1 MTPREQILTA
11 VLNCRRDELG
21 RRSARLSV
29 DQQRL
34 YDRLLARYESGE
46 PLQYVIGFTDFCN
59 SRVFVNPR
67 VLIPRPETEI
77 LVEHLAKR
85 INSGGARGGSRV
97 LDLGTGSGNIAIA
110 LAMACPRAQV
120 TAVDVSPPALELARH
135 NAVEN
140 GVSGQIRF
148 VCEDM
153 AVFCKTLGGL
163 YGPYDVIVSNP
174 PYVPTPRLGELPA
187 DVRREPRLALDGGP
201 DGLRFYRYLLEFAPP
216 CLAPGGFMAFEI
228 GDGMLG
234 PFEALLGGPAAGS
247 WSLRTIADYTGT
259 ARHIILEPCLKTR
272 NPLEING

>member
-11 VLNCRRDELG
+11 ILNCRRHELSK
-21 RRSARLSV
+21 RSTRLSV

-34 YDRLLARYESGE
+34 YDRLLARYEGGE
-46 PLQYVIGFTDFCN
+46 PLQYVIGFTEFYHACI
-59 SRVFVNPR
+59 FVNPR

-77 LVEHLAKR
+77 LVEYLVER
-85 INSGGARGGSRV
+85 VRSGGTGKEFRV
-97 LDLGTGSGNIAIA
+97 LDLGTGSGNIAVA
-110 LAMACPRAQV
+110 LARACPQAQV

-163 YGPYDVIVSNP
+163 YGPYDIIVSNP
-174 PYVPTPRLGELPA
+174 PYVPTPLLGSLPD

-201 DGLRFYRYLLEFAPP
+201 DGLRFYRYLLEFAPA

-228 GDGMLG
+228 GDGMRG
-234 PFEALLGGPAAGS
+234 PVEALLEDRPA
-247 WSLRTIADYTGT
+247 WDLRAIADYTKT
-259 ARHIILEPCLKTR
+259 DRHLVLEPCLKTQTT
-272 NPLEING
+272 PEIYG